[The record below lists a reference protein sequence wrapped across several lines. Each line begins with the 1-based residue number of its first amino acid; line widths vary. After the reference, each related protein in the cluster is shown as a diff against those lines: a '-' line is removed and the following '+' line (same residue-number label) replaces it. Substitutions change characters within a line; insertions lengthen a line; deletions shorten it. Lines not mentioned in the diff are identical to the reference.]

1 MIRPYATHLD
11 ACSPPPG
18 APVTPRVL
26 LVDDD
31 VELGTLLADYLRQDG
46 FETTLAHNGEVAI
59 GEALSGRHDIVVL
72 DVMMPRMT
80 GIEVLRRLRARSA
93 IPVLMLTARG
103 DDIDRILGL
112 ELGADDYVPKPCS
125 PRELAARL
133 RAILRRLNP
142 STIEPVNDMA
152 LRVGALTLRSEQ
164 RTAHWSEKLLSL
176 TGAEFNLLEQLM
188 LQAGRLVTK
197 RELSERALGRPLA
210 RFDRSIDVHISSI
223 RQKLAECAPQTNL
236 IKTVRGMGYQLTKE

>member
-59 GEALSGRHDIVVL
+59 SEALSGRHDIVVL

-80 GIEVLRRLRARSA
+80 GIEVLRSLRARSA

-133 RAILRRLNP
+133 RAILRRLSP
-142 STIEPVNDMA
+142 STIEPVSDTA

-164 RTAHWSEKLLSL
+164 RTAYWNENLLSL

-188 LQAGRLVTK
+188 RHAGRLVTK

-223 RQKLAECAPQTNL
+223 RQKLATCAPQSNL
-236 IKTVRGMGYQLTKE
+236 IKTVRGMGYQFTKE

>member
-1 MIRPYATHLD
+1 M
-11 ACSPPPG
+11 
-18 APVTPRVL
+18 TPSVL

-31 VELGTLLADYLRQDG
+31 VELVTLLADYLRQDG
-46 FETTLAHNGEVAI
+46 FATTLVHD
-59 GEALSGRHDIVVL
+59 GEAAIVEALGGRHDIVVL

-80 GIEVLRRLRARSA
+80 GVEVLRRLRAQSA

-142 STIEPVNDMA
+142 VPAESVDDFA
-152 LRVGALTLRSEQ
+152 LRVGALTLRPERRSAQWNE
-164 RTAHWSEKLLSL
+164 RALNF

-188 LQAGRLVTK
+188 RQAGRLVTK
-197 RELSERALGRPLA
+197 RELSERALGRPMA

-223 RQKLAECAPQTNL
+223 RQKLAACAPDADL
-236 IKTVRGMGYQLTKE
+236 IKTVRGMGYQFTKD